1 MRSPPTD
8 DIRPRVSVTIRPY
21 SSCVEQHIMFM
32 HPMEILGTHLF
43 LYCPNMTPDG
53 VRADNM
59 RSLPDRVHHVG
70 KLLQIQTLILID
82 FNN

>member
-1 MRSPPTD
+1 MF
-8 DIRPRVSVTIRPY
+8 IR
-21 SSCVEQHIMFM
+21 
-32 HPMEILGTHLF
+32 PMEILGTHLF

-59 RSLPDRVHHVG
+59 RSLPDRVHPVG

-82 FNN
+82 FNNELINIMQMLGMYSDIGLFSTVSH